1 MTETSISI
9 YPDFFKICNDWTEF
23 FYETEMESVIKKI
36 SEDLGDEKFY
46 PEKDNIFKCFYLT
59 PYKNVNVVLLGQD
72 PYHNGSAT
80 GLCFD
85 VKRGNI
91 INPSLQNIYK
101 ELENEGYYPTKDG
114 NLSHWGKQGVLLLNT
129 ALTVRPSEPESHLLI
144 WSEFTKRVFEFL
156 CKKDDIIWVL
166 LGKKA
171 ADYKQLITNKNHTII
186 ERTHPSPYSA
196 TKSSLTQSAF
206 IESNLFKEINQSLV
220 KYKKSTISW

>member
-1 MTETSISI
+1 MDTSNHI
-9 YPDFFKICNDWTEF
+9 YPNFFKICNEWTDF
-23 FYETEMESVIKKI
+23 FYSKEMESILDEI
-36 SEDLGDEKFY
+36 SSEISGEHFY
-46 PEKDNIFKCFYLT
+46 PGEDDIFKCFYLT

-85 VKRGNI
+85 VKCGNI

-101 ELENEGYYPTKDG
+101 ELEHEGFYPTKDG

-129 ALTVRPSEPESHLLI
+129 ALTVRPSEPESHLSV
-144 WSEFTKRVFEFL
+144 WKEFTEQVFSL
-156 CKKDDIIWVL
+156 LSKKDNIVWVL

-171 ADYKQLITNKNHTII
+171 ADYKELIINKNHIII

-196 TKSSLTQSAF
+196 TKSSSTQNAF
-206 IESNLFKEINQSLV
+206 MESNLFREINQQLI
-220 KYKKSTISW
+220 KQNKNPISW